1 MAYRLRYTCYV
12 DWVGAGQGLMTAG
25 PTPLQGNVGG
35 NLSGSQTQEFLNS
48 TPVIAAGATTYQQP
62 SGGSAVSGALAASDI
77 TTLLASM
84 SADLSTQINAQL
96 GRLQS
101 WVVGNP

>member
-1 MAYRLRYTCYV
+1 MPYRLRYACYV
-12 DWVGAGQGLMTAG
+12 DWVGAGQGFAT
-25 PTPLQGNVGG
+25 TPLQGDVGG
-35 NLSGSQTQEFLNS
+35 NPNGSQTQKFFNS
-48 TPVIAAGATTYQQP
+48 SPVIASGATTYQQP
-62 SGGSAVSGALAASDI
+62 GGTAVPGALASGDI

>member
-12 DWVGAGQGLMTAG
+12 DWVGAGQGLMTAA

-35 NLSGSQTQEFLNS
+35 NPNGSQTQEFLNS
-48 TPVIAAGATTYQQP
+48 APVIAAGATTFQQP
-62 SGGSAVSGALAASDI
+62 TGGAALAGALAAGDI
-77 TTLLASM
+77 TTMLASM

>member
-1 MAYRLRYTCYV
+1 MPYRLRYTCYV
-12 DWVGAGQGLMTAG
+12 DWVGAGQGMMTAA

-35 NLSGSQTQEFLNS
+35 NPNGSQTQEFLNS
-48 TPVIAAGATTYQQP
+48 SAVIAAGAATFTQP
-62 SGGSAVSGALAASDI
+62 TGGAAVPGALAAGDI
-77 TTLLASM
+77 TTMLASM

>member
-1 MAYRLRYTCYV
+1 MPYRLRYTCYV
-12 DWVGAGQGLMTAG
+12 DWVGPGQGFMTAA
-25 PTPLQGNVGG
+25 PTPLQGDVGG
-35 NLSGSQTQEFLNS
+35 NPNGAQSQKFLSSA
-48 TPVIAAGATTYQQP
+48 PVIAAGATTFTQP
-62 SGGSAVSGALAASDI
+62 TGGAAVSGALAAGDI
-77 TTLLASM
+77 TTMLASM